1 LVWSLGLGLA
11 VSQTSAPKGSTPK
24 KATTPQKT
32 AVKKAAPKT
41 TPAKKSTVKKS
52 TAKST
57 AKKSTAKRKLP
68 AKKRVASW
76 RRGQQQPTPER
87 YIQIQQALIDKQ
99 YLQGPATGK
108 WEPDSEAA
116 LKKFQADQKLEA
128 TGKLDALSLIRLG
141 LGPQKGPASP
151 NGLSPP
157 PENKVEP

>member
-1 LVWSLGLGLA
+1 MWSLGLGLA

-24 KATTPQKT
+24 KATTPKKT
-32 AVKKAAPKT
+32 AAKKAAPKT
-41 TPAKKSTVKKS
+41 IPAT
-52 TAKST
+52 KST
-57 AKKSTAKRKLP
+57 AKKSTAKRKRP
-68 AKKRVASW
+68 AKKRAAGW
-76 RRGQQQPTPER
+76 RSGQQQPTPER

-141 LGPQKGPASP
+141 LGPPKGPASP
-151 NGLSPP
+151 NGLAPPP
-157 PENKVEP
+157 PETKVEP